1 MNLAAT
7 KNTSHQLG
15 TSRKIIFAA
24 IALSLS
30 GSALAIEFETEGGWK
45 GSLNT
50 TLSASSSWRAEDP
63 DKSLI
68 NATNARQVGMS
79 TAATTAAAVAEGY
92 HGGATD
98 DYNLN
103 YRKGDQFSELYK
115 FVSDLS
121 MSKGGMGGLVRVKG
135 WYDRQLNKGN
145 VPWGNMTSGYAANKP
160 LSDRDSAPLNKF
172 DGIELL
178 DAYVYASFDL
188 GDRPTQVRFGRQAVN
203 WGESIFI
210 KGANEMARLDVAA
223 LRKAGT
229 ELKEALLP
237 VLALHGNVSLGGG
250 MSLEGYYQF
259 KNEEH
264 NIDEVGTYWA
274 PLNGSFLQSANK
286 SNAAYIAGG
295 NRLGYSQGWYL
306 AGSGAPDKYKT
317 KDGGEYGFAF
327 RLPVEAIDTE
337 FGFYA
342 MNTHSKAPMLNM
354 VVGSD
359 LRAYVAPALMPA
371 SLGGPKAP
379 GTVIPAGVMAALKPA
394 LAAVPM
400 TPISSVG
407 SLLGAKSAAFVGLGK
422 AIDAA
427 RAAGVLQDSSAYW
440 VYPEDIQTYA
450 ISATTT
456 LAGWSVA
463 GELSHQR
470 DVPVLLNA
478 PDLIAGIV
486 NGQGPLSAVG
496 SATGIAGNGLFATG
510 TSLGTLT
517 PRVGETVEGY
527 KRVNKT
533 QFQVNGVVTLPQM
546 IGATNGLFIAET
558 GFQWAKL
565 PGNGYRFNRAFLF
578 GVGTDPTVTTGSAT
592 DTTSCLNVGKLEGV
606 QDAGC
611 ANEGYASNFSW
622 GYRVKASLDYP
633 QVFGTNW
640 MATPSLFVGHDVKG
654 YSIDGQFNEGRI
666 TVSLGLGFNLNK
678 EHKVDLAYTTYSNS
692 AKYDLF
698 RDHDNYSIAYSYTF

>member
-1 MNLAAT
+1 MRD
-7 KNTSHQLG
+7 
-15 TSRKIIFAA
+15 SRMKHKVLVSAVV
-24 IALSLS
+24 LSLS
-30 GSALAIEFETEGGWK
+30 GSALALEFETDGGWK

-50 TLSASSSWRAEDP
+50 TLSASSSWRAEEP
-63 DKSLI
+63 DSSMV
-68 NATNARQVGMS
+68 NATNAWQSGLYTPPA
-79 TAATTAAAVAEGY
+79 TAVTGAAKTAAAVAAGF

-98 DYNLN
+98 DYNQN
-103 YRKGDQFSELYK
+103 YRKGDQYSELYK
-115 FVSDLS
+115 FVTDLNL
-121 MSKGGMGGLVRVKG
+121 SKGGTGGLVRIKG
-135 WYDRQLNKGN
+135 WYDRQLNKGK
-145 VPWGNMTSGYAANKP
+145 VPFGNMTSAYAANQP

-172 DGIELL
+172 DGLELL
-178 DAYVYASFDL
+178 DAYVYTSFDL
-188 GDRPTQVRFGRQAVN
+188 GDRPTQIRFGRQAVN

-237 VLALHGNVSLGGG
+237 TLALHGNVSLGGG

-274 PLNGSFLQSANK
+274 PINGSFSQFTNK
-286 SNAAYIAGG
+286 SNAAAIVAG
-295 NRLGYSQGWYL
+295 NRVGYGLGWYL

-327 RLPVEAIDTE
+327 RMPVEAIDTE

-342 MNTHSKAPMLNM
+342 MNTHSKAPMLNG

-359 LRAYVAPALMPA
+359 LRAFVAPALIPA
-371 SLGGPKAP
+371 ALGGPKAP
-379 GTVIPAGVMAALKPA
+379 GTVLPPALMAALKPA
-394 LAAVPM
+394 LGGVPL
-400 TPISSVG
+400 TPISNVG
-407 SLLGAKSAAFVGLGK
+407 SLLGAKSAQFVGLGK
-422 AIDAA
+422 VIDAA
-427 RAAGVLQDSSAYW
+427 RAAGTLTDSTVYW
-440 VYPEDIQTYA
+440 VYPEDLQTYA

-456 LAGWSVA
+456 VAGWSVA

-478 PDLIAGIV
+478 PDLITAIV
-486 NGQGPLSAVG
+486 NGVGPLSGG
-496 SATGIAGNGLFATG
+496 SATGVAGNQFIATG
-510 TSLGTLT
+510 TTLGTLT
-517 PRVGETVEGY
+517 PRVGETLELY

-546 IGATNGLFIAET
+546 LGATNGLLIAEA
-558 GFQWAKL
+558 GAQWTKL
-565 PGNGYRFNRAFLF
+565 PGDGYRFNRAFLF
-578 GVGTDPTVTTGSAT
+578 GMAGDPTATTGLPN
-592 DTTSCLNVGKLEGV
+592 DPYSCANVGKLESV
-606 QDAGC
+606 QDTGC
-611 ANEGYASNFSW
+611 ANDGFATDFSW
-622 GYRVKASLDYP
+622 GYRLKASLDFP

-640 MATPSLFVGHDVKG
+640 MATPSLFIGHDVKG
-654 YSIDGQFNEGRI
+654 YSIDGQFNEGRL
-666 TVSLGLGFNLNK
+666 TVAYGLGLNLNK
-678 EHKVDLAYTTYSNS
+678 EHKVDLTYTTYSNS